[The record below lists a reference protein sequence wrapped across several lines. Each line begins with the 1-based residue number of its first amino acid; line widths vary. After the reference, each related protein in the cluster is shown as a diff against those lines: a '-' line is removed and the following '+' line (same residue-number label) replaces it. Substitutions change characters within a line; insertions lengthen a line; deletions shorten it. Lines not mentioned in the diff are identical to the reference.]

1 MSGGGNI
8 KTVHPQRPVQ
18 REKGL
23 RRPHSLDCLRA
34 GTKPL
39 QIILLQSSEG
49 IFKLILNPLLLSQF
63 QDPEFGTLS
72 GGRVVRIAVN
82 PDYQGVRIC
91 HAFLDIHCTEILQLL
106 SSGSNSS
113 EEFSKGHFSL
123 QELSCIYI
131 FFILFWVAQSFMCIP
146 TKAWSKLPM
155 MKFFQGCFWKAR
167 SAYSGVRQSGPE
179 LLLGYSEKTITAK
192 NAIFKNRETHQQ
204 LCEEQ

>member
-18 REKGL
+18 REEGL

-34 GTKPL
+34 GTKPSTKPL
-39 QIILLQSSEG
+39 QLILLQSSED

-91 HAFLDIHCTEILQLL
+91 HVFLDIHCTEIFPLQLL
-106 SSGSNSS
+106 SSGSKSG
-113 EEFSKGHFSL
+113 EEFPKGHFCL
-123 QELSCIYI
+123 QELLSI
-131 FFILFWVAQSFMCIP
+131 FFVLFWVAQSFMCSPLKHEANSVFGKKEAPI
-146 TKAWSKLPM
+146 
-155 MKFFQGCFWKAR
+155 
-167 SAYSGVRQSGPE
+167 
-179 LLLGYSEKTITAK
+179 LGY
-192 NAIFKNRETHQQ
+192 F
-204 LCEEQ
+204 

>member
-18 REKGL
+18 REEGL

-39 QIILLQSSEG
+39 QLILLQSSED
-49 IFKLILNPLLLSQF
+49 IFKLILNPILLSQF

-91 HAFLDIHCTEILQLL
+91 YVFLDIHCTEIFPLQLL
-106 SSGSNSS
+106 SSGSKSG
-113 EEFSKGHFSL
+113 EEFPKGHFCL
-123 QELSCIYI
+123 QELLCI
-131 FFILFWVAQSFMCIP
+131 FFLFVLFWVAQSFMCSPLKHEANSVFGKKEAPI
-146 TKAWSKLPM
+146 
-155 MKFFQGCFWKAR
+155 
-167 SAYSGVRQSGPE
+167 
-179 LLLGYSEKTITAK
+179 LGY
-192 NAIFKNRETHQQ
+192 F
-204 LCEEQ
+204 